1 MLAQDPGGT
10 KLFTP
15 ECDKDLPKEDQLVV
29 VIRLFTV
36 QDQQRFANRGGKKPG
51 TLMAKILAEGIV
63 DIVQG
68 LYDLVPDPNDPEGK
82 KKIKREIPW
91 DGIET
96 LNRMRIMARRQIADE
111 LMDLSEAS
119 EDDEGN

>member
-15 ECDKDLPKEDQLVV
+15 ACEMDLPEADRLVV
-29 VIRLFTV
+29 EIRLFTV

-51 TLMAKILAEGIV
+51 TLMTKILAEGIV

-68 LYDLVPDPNDPEGK
+68 LYEMVEDPENPGK
-82 KKIKREIPW
+82 KKKREIPW
-91 DGIET
+91 EGVTT
-96 LNRMRIMARRQIADE
+96 LNRMRIKARRQIADE
-111 LMDLSEAS
+111 LMDLSELD